1 MSRFRASN
9 IPVAK
14 PGACY
19 ITGRSSE
26 TAGPYIDTG
35 KNIPGYGAVYVS
47 RQAVEEMF
55 DTLRAFQG
63 KVGPNESEAE
73 FFAKQEAEYNDAYNS
88 GYAHGRTD
96 FKNRMK
102 ELFDALVNSLGSD
115 NSDSVIDTLS
125 SVLADGTESSGE
137 PGESEPVA
145 GGSSGED
152 APAPSSNKS
161 DGVSDDFVG
170 DLKL

>member
-14 PGACY
+14 PGSCY

-26 TAGPYIDTG
+26 EAGPYIDTG
-35 KNIPGYGAVYVS
+35 KNILGYGAVYLS
-47 RQAVEEMF
+47 RQAVEEMH
-55 DTLRAFQG
+55 DVLRAYQG

-73 FFAKQEAEYNDAYNS
+73 FFAKQKAELDDTWNA
-88 GYAHGRTD
+88 GYAAGITD
-96 FKNRMK
+96 AKK
-102 ELFDALVNSLGSD
+102 EMREIFDAMVNSLGSN
-115 NSDSVIDTLS
+115 NSDPVTEPVPSV
-125 SVLADGTESSGE
+125 VADSTESSGE
-137 PGESEPVA
+137 PEGSEPGT

-152 APAPSSNKS
+152 APAPSGNKS
-161 DGVSDDFVG
+161 KRVSDDFVG